1 MIGDVSVRAPTLHHT
16 VRPRR
21 RSLAKWQRR
30 AIEALVSVLAFTV
43 WGKLAYVGGLRLL
56 ARVEGLPVSG
66 SLVLDLM
73 SLTIGVAGS
82 LAGVSALTAIVLRAA
97 GRTPSSL
104 VGAPDDEPAD
114 TLYREQRADPA
125 DPLLPDDRV
134 TLRGMRAP
142 R

>member
-1 MIGDVSVRAPTLHHT
+1 V
-16 VRPRR
+16 
-21 RSLAKWQRR
+21 
-30 AIEALVSVLAFTV
+30 LVSVLAFTV